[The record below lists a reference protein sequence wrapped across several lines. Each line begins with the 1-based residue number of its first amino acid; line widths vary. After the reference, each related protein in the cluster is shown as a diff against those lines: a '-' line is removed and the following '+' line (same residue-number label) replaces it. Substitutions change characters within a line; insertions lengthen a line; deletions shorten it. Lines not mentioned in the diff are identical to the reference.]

1 MKLQLQVQAKKEE
14 LLYKVILQNRCF
26 EFSGGNLNIET
37 PTLSHPLKHAI
48 TTKFCVSSR
57 HHAINLVQFTITP
70 INVDLPLDFYD
81 GTYRNLLKIPF
92 SSTLHFETKSTLPSE
107 ISENSEVDLGS
118 MPHLGCNSCVPG
130 NC

>member
-1 MKLQLQVQAKKEE
+1 MIFNEPHPPPP
-14 LLYKVILQNRCF
+14 ILP
-26 EFSGGNLNIET
+26 SSAS
-37 PTLSHPLKHAI
+37 PSHHFDHTN
-48 TTKFCVSSR
+48 TTKFYLSSR

-81 GTYRNLLKIPF
+81 GTYRHLLKIPF

-118 MPHLGCNSCVPG
+118 MPHLGCNSCAPG

>member
-70 INVDLPLDFYD
+70 INLGLGGDYM
-81 GTYRNLLKIPF
+81 IPV
-92 SSTLHFETKSTLPSE
+92 SRDE
-107 ISENSEVDLGS
+107 ILSLFAGIPAVL
-118 MPHLGCNSCVPG
+118 
-130 NC
+130 